1 MNSPRRDNK
10 SSPVVPP
17 RPSSEEMSNPTAHR
31 LNKENDTSSK
41 SQRTGMMGVMQKVN
55 PFKTTTQASSTASTA
70 TDPVSE
76 KTVDGNVPEV
86 KQNLG
91 MFKGVT
97 QKVNPFRSSTQV
109 RKEDPPKDT
118 VDQEKLP
125 EGKQVFQNP
134 GMFTGMMQKVNPFKS
149 TAQTQDSQSI
159 HSDLSSSAGSLAE
172 NTTTER
178 QVRKE
183 DPSTDTVGHQ
193 VTAKL
198 PEAKQNPGMFT
209 GMMQKVNPFKSTAQN
224 QDTQAV
230 HSNLSSSADSLAST
244 GRRVI
249 KDDPL
254 TDCVDHH
261 ATEKLPESKPQQNPG
276 MFMGM
281 MQKVNPFKSTTP
293 IQDTQSIHSDLSS
306 SSGSLAESNS
316 SAGKQNPGMFKG
328 MMQKVNPFKSTAL
341 TQETQPSYSDSS
353 SSSDSLSDTSVF
365 SPAENQTVWYTDS
378 EATSSVKSGPQP
390 PQENKKKTGTFQIR
404 RILPGALF
412 GYEAK
417 NTESQPTAQAG
428 LVDVQTLE
436 MAAVPVPGEGNPP
449 DSEDKEEGLMDW
461 WQTVEGWETWKESNT
476 FDADEGEMAV
486 EAVADRVFMAARLFV
501 RLFNQRG
508 ASLQQRILE
517 LLSLADAADSFHK
530 KTVKASVGG
539 GVASVAGSITT
550 ITGLIL
556 APFTMGTSLIVTAVG
571 IGVATAGGV
580 ASASANIT
588 DTVHSKTDRK
598 KVEKMIQDYQ
608 EEMKDI
614 KECLDFLQVGMETLE
629 EWDFDQYVDSISK
642 KYLNQNVKHVMKE
655 GGRAGKALLINTESL
670 INTVQ
675 VLNVAGGAAKAAQV
689 MSVTTGVMS
698 GLFLALDVFFLAKD
712 SIELNKG
719 AKTEFAGKIREV
731 CKDLQNG
738 LLELNRIKEQLQ
750 KTMDGIEVV
759 EEEEEEEEEEV
770 YESDPEKL
778 AQLEE

>member
-1 MNSPRRDNK
+1 MFEDTQSIHSDL
-10 SSPVVPP
+10 SS
-17 RPSSEEMSNPTAHR
+17 SAGSMA
-31 LNKENDTSSK
+31 EN
-41 SQRTGMMGVMQKVN
+41 
-55 PFKTTTQASSTASTA
+55 SST
-70 TDPVSE
+70 E
-76 KTVDGNVPEV
+76 
-86 KQNLG
+86 
-91 MFKGVT
+91 
-97 QKVNPFRSSTQV
+97 RQV
-109 RKEDPPKDT
+109 RKEDPSTDT
-118 VDQEKLP
+118 VDHQVTAKLP
-125 EGKQVFQNP
+125 EAKQQNP

-149 TAQTQDSQSI
+149 AAQT
-159 HSDLSSSAGSLAE
+159 
-172 NTTTER
+172 

-183 DPSTDTVGHQ
+183 DVPTDTVDHH
-193 VTAKL
+193 VTA
-198 PEAKQNPGMFT
+198 
-209 GMMQKVNPFKSTAQN
+209 
-224 QDTQAV
+224 
-230 HSNLSSSADSLAST
+230 
-244 GRRVI
+244 
-249 KDDPL
+249 
-254 TDCVDHH
+254 
-261 ATEKLPESKPQQNPG
+261 KLPESKPQQNPG

-293 IQDTQSIHSDLSS
+293 NQDTQSIHSDLSS
-306 SSGSLAESNS
+306 SAGSLAENNS
-316 SAGKQNPGMFKG
+316 FAGKENPGMFKG
-328 MMQKVNPFKSTAL
+328 MMQKVNPFKST
-341 TQETQPSYSDSS
+341 TQTQ
-353 SSSDSLSDTSVF
+353 
-365 SPAENQTVWYTDS
+365 
-378 EATSSVKSGPQP
+378 
-390 PQENKKKTGTFQIR
+390 TFRIR
-404 RILPGALF
+404 RILPGTLF
-412 GYEAK
+412 GYGAT
-417 NTESQPTAQAG
+417 NTDAQPTAQVG
-428 LVDVQTLE
+428 IVEVQKLE
-436 MAAVPVPGEGNPP
+436 MAAVPVPSEGNPL
-449 DSEDKEEGLMDW
+449 DSEDNEEGLMDW
-461 WQTVEGWETWKESNT
+461 WKTVEGWETWNESNT
-476 FDADEGEMAV
+476 FEADEGEMAV

-530 KTVKASVGG
+530 RTVKASVGG

-689 MSVTTGVMS
+689 MSLTTGVMS

-750 KTMDGIEVV
+750 KTMDGIEV
-759 EEEEEEEEEEV
+759 EEEEEEV
-770 YESDPEKL
+770 YESDSEKL
-778 AQLEE
+778 GQLEE

>member
-1 MNSPRRDNK
+1 
-10 SSPVVPP
+10 
-17 RPSSEEMSNPTAHR
+17 MSNPTAHR

-261 ATEKLPESKPQQNPG
+261 ATEKLPESKP
-276 MFMGM
+276 
-281 MQKVNPFKSTTP
+281 
-293 IQDTQSIHSDLSS
+293 DTQSIHSDLSS